1 MAKPLKKQPVPDT
14 LIKVSKQGV
23 EYKQKSYET
32 SERAYGDTQDA
43 EEEYVE
49 VILEK
54 TAAEI
59 IDQINK
65 RVKSPYYSIFCAVAG
80 FIQTLIYTSIISG
93 IFGSDLLTSLIFLF
107 CVSVFSAGTFLAY
120 RADVKRK
127 TTPLFYEFS
136 DDYSE
141 DKFNQAM
148 STFESL
154 SSTQRAWRLKSR
166 VAISDWKRNAG
177 SNASLIR
184 QKAKVGKQNPK
195 LLTTN
200 VEVWGVDAGSIKLY
214 LLPDKFFVFQDG
226 VYSAVPYSEIQTSFK
241 NLEYVERE
249 SLPSDST
256 VIGHTWKYVRRDGG
270 PDRRFKNN
278 KQLPIVDYGVVGF
291 QTQNFVAYLI
301 VSSLKASKTF
311 TRAFSSLLQ
320 LSGGVQSKNSMLNE
334 TFEVSS
340 IEEESNLEHL
350 EPLKKAAQSGKKLTT
365 GQVAKILGVSNSFIT
380 KNSDSFDY
388 EGFRFARAGKSGR
401 QILWSIEIAPRR

>member
-1 MAKPLKKQPVPDT
+1 MAKSLGNQQATDT
-14 LIKVSKQGV
+14 IIKIGKQGV

-32 SERAYGDTQDA
+32 AERAYGDTQEA

-65 RVKSPYYSIFCAVAG
+65 RVKSPYYSIFCAIGG
-80 FIQTLIYTSIISG
+80 FIQTIIYTAIVSSI
-93 IFGSDLLTSLIFLF
+93 FASDLLTNLIFLF
-107 CVSVFSAGTFLAY
+107 CLTVSSVGTFLAY
-120 RADVKRK
+120 KADVKRK

-166 VAISDWKRNAG
+166 VAVSDWKRNAG

-184 QKAKVGKQNPK
+184 QRAKVGKQNPK
-195 LLTTN
+195 LLKTN

-226 VYSAVPYSEIQTSFK
+226 VYSALSYR
-241 NLEYVERE
+241 LEY
-249 SLPSDST
+249 
-256 VIGHTWKYVRRDGG
+256 H
-270 PDRRFKNN
+270 
-278 KQLPIVDYGVVGF
+278 
-291 QTQNFVAYLI
+291 QNP
-301 VSSLKASKTF
+301 TP
-311 TRAFSSLLQ
+311 R
-320 LSGGVQSKNSMLNE
+320 
-334 TFEVSS
+334 
-340 IEEESNLEHL
+340 SNLYGCT
-350 EPLKKAAQSGKKLTT
+350 S
-365 GQVAKILGVSNSFIT
+365 
-380 KNSDSFDY
+380 
-388 EGFRFARAGKSGR
+388 
-401 QILWSIEIAPRR
+401 PR